1 MKKQEETEK
10 LAVKNTP
17 KQAQTL
23 IDADPEQQEQPS
35 IASDTEGASPQE
47 TSENMAE
54 NADQQAVNFAELPD
68 SSPAA
73 GGPANQGAA
82 FRKLD
87 QDAASIGARDI
98 SGLNENDFSS
108 AINGEIDQEL
118 SVQRPDPLLLF
129 AQEAAPS
136 PSGPGPIIS
145 LPAPAPPPQSGI
157 GPSIPS
163 QGTAPQ
169 QPPAP
174 ISKPL
179 LFTAFADAVDFNT
192 IAAGQYNVNSFYNAD
207 SGNDVV
213 YLPENALISSVLGY
227 SLTMGFN
234 AGIGDDV
241 VYGGALND
249 SIYGT
254 HGNDILYG
262 NAGNDMLR
270 GGLDQDYLHG
280 GAGFADTL
288 FGEEG
293 GDTLVDSDG
302 VFEAHGGDGDDKIGI
317 SFAAAWDNDNKP
329 NNAPVSDYSISGGYG
344 DDKIDIA
351 LNNVKFTIKLYADE
365 ALANAAF
372 DGDDKVALSGSYK
385 NSVVYLN
392 GGDDHFSGGIGTDS
406 VFGGLGDDT
415 LHGGA
420 GKDTLRGE
428 GGNDTLYGGMDND
441 TLTGGAG
448 HDKLFGD
455 DSADTLQGGAGDDIL
470 HGGKDA
476 DTMTGNAGRDIF
488 AWKNGDINAV
498 DVINDFKT
506 GQDKLDISDLLA
518 GVLTPSNNIA
528 DFVQFLD
535 DGANTYLHVNLGGPS
550 HDMGV
555 NIALLKGVSFAL
567 GEVKYTDLIAV

>member
-1 MKKQEETEK
+1 MQDQKKTDK
-10 LAVKNTP
+10 LAVKNAP
-17 KQAQTL
+17 EQAQTQPN
-23 IDADPEQQEQPS
+23 ADLEQQEQPS

-47 TSENMAE
+47 TAENMAE
-54 NADQQAVNFAELPD
+54 NAGQEAVNFAELPD
-68 SSPAA
+68 SSPAS

-87 QDAASIGARDI
+87 QDAATIGARNIND
-98 SGLNENDFSS
+98 LNEDDSS
-108 AINGEIDQEL
+108 YAPNGETDQEL
-118 SVQRPDPLLLF
+118 LAQRPDPLLLF
-129 AQEAAPS
+129 GQEDTIP
-136 PSGPGPIIS
+136 PSGPI
-145 LPAPAPPPQSGI
+145 PAPAIPIVVGPPVIGIDPVLPQPG
-157 GPSIPS
+157 GNVPE
-163 QGTAPQ
+163 
-169 QPPAP
+169 PPAA
-174 ISKPL
+174 IQKPS
-179 LFTAFADAVDFNT
+179 LFTVFADGVDFNSLNP
-192 IAAGQYNVNSFYNAD
+192 GQYNMNSFYNAD

-213 YLPENALISSVLGY
+213 YLPGNALIASALGY
-227 SLTMGFN
+227 SLTMEFN
-234 AGIGDDV
+234 AGLGDDTIH
-241 VYGGALND
+241 GGALND
-249 SIYGT
+249 RIYGT
-254 HGNDILYG
+254 QGDDSLYG
-262 NAGNDMLR
+262 GAGDDMLR

-302 VFEAHGGDGDDKIGI
+302 VFEAHGGSGNDKINI

-329 NNAPVSDYSISGGYG
+329 GNAPLSDFAISGGYG
-344 DDKIDIA
+344 DDKIDI
-351 LNNVKFTIKLYADE
+351 NMDNVKFTIKLYADE
-365 ALANAAF
+365 ALANAAL
-372 DGDDKVALSGSYK
+372 DGDDKVALSGLYK

-392 GGDDHFSGGIGTDS
+392 GGDDYFSGGAGADS

-441 TLTGGAG
+441 TLNGGAG

-455 DSADTLQGGAGDDIL
+455 DGADTLQGGAGDDIL

-488 AWKNGDINAV
+488 AWKSGDINAV
-498 DVINDFKT
+498 DTITDFKT

-518 GVLTPSNNIA
+518 GLLTPSSNIA

-535 DGANTYLHVNLGGPS
+535 DGANTYLHINLGGPG
-550 HDMGV
+550 HDIGV